1 MSVKTMRV
9 CYNGISAYWLVWITQ
24 KALRRNILTSFLL
37 LSMELIIPQFV
48 TCQEAASLMEQP
60 TTLPEPAVVFGVDKI
75 ANTFTF
81 TGRSDVRLTLL
92 GDGAFRYVMDT
103 RNTAFRTTTLALRD
117 DIFSHVELVLPLGAA
132 LSAIGR
138 QSWTLSQDSR
148 SLGLAS
154 LERLNGGL
162 GLRYGIDSTTTVEW
176 IGGMESSTQI
186 GRRAGGVITALRAAA
201 SGISVDEW
209 LMGGTAVFD
218 LNRMDAQRTNTDAD
232 IRFNIVRPLEDGS
245 EFRLST
251 QYLSLRRQ
259 FFTQV
264 GTLADLSVET
274 RAEQRLQLDASGT
287 AVLSPRLS
295 ASVVGS
301 LQSAGID
308 RQYSRGEDAVP
319 ITAVNRRLTEL
330 VVDITG
336 ELRYEVATLLLVGGG
351 SLFRRDEQN
360 GVQGV
365 FDITE
370 QDLAALRSQENQRD
384 NATMRTRAFAQ
395 ARWRITPRDTL
406 TAEASSWLLRYDTPS
421 ELNFDDRDELT
432 TLVTLQYGRRVSDI
446 LSAGFTLSGQSVHL
460 VFLRAQRSALNNINR
475 VVRLAPY
482 VKIEGRTVQ
491 MQPVCEVLA
500 NFTVYD
506 FEEQGSSVRSFSFR
520 QISLRDS
527 IVIRLGGTLSLE
539 SHILLRYFE
548 RATLYW
554 QRFAESP
561 ETANLERLTKFL
573 IFSRPQPQLGVG
585 VGIRLYG
592 LEQRT
597 LDGLP
602 GPNTDRR
609 FWAPEVSIQWR
620 APSGSD
626 LSIGGWYEFQ
636 TIDVTQRRNLP
647 NLLLQARVVL

>member
-1 MSVKTMRV
+1 
-9 CYNGISAYWLVWITQ
+9 
-24 KALRRNILTSFLL
+24 LL
-37 LSMELIIPQFV
+37 AAAQSIYPQFV
-48 TCQEAASLMEQP
+48 TCQEVASLLEQP
-60 TTLPEPAVVFGVDKI
+60 RVYQEPTAMFGVDKI

-81 TGRSDVRLTLL
+81 TGRADVETGLFGHGT
-92 GDGAFRYVMDT
+92 FRYVMDT

-117 DIFSHVELVLPLGAA
+117 DIFSHAEVVLPLGTSLAA
-132 LSAIGR
+132 IAR

-148 SLGLAS
+148 SFGLAS

-162 GLRYGIDSTTTVEW
+162 GLRYGSDSMGTIEW

-186 GRRAGGVITALRAAA
+186 GRRAGGVITAMRAALG
-201 SGISVDEW
+201 GISLDEW
-209 LMGGTAVFD
+209 LVSGTAVLD

-232 IRFNIVRPLEDGS
+232 IRMNIVRPLDGGS
-245 EFRLST
+245 ELRLST
-251 QYLSLRRQ
+251 QYLALRRQ

-264 GTLADLSVET
+264 GLLSDLSVET
-274 RAEQRLQLDASGT
+274 RAEQRLHLDASAT
-287 AVLSPRLS
+287 AVLSPMLT
-295 ASVVGS
+295 AIVFGSV
-301 LQSAGID
+301 QSAGID
-308 RQYSRGEDAVP
+308 RQYSQGETDVP

-336 ELRYEVATLLLVGGG
+336 ELRYQTATLELIGGG

-360 GVQGV
+360 GVQAL
-365 FDITE
+365 FDVAE
-370 QDLAALRSQENQRD
+370 QELAAIRSQENQRD
-384 NATMRTRAFAQ
+384 NATVRTRVFAQ
-395 ARWRITPRDTL
+395 ARWTLSPRDTL
-406 TAEASSWLLRYDTPS
+406 SAEASSWLLRYDTPS
-421 ELNFDDRDELT
+421 VQNFDDRDELT
-432 TLVTLQYGRRVSDI
+432 ALVTLRYGRRVSDL
-446 LSAGFTLSGQSVHL
+446 LSAGVTLSGQSVHL
-460 VFLRAQRSALNNINR
+460 VFLRAQRSALNNVNR

-482 VKIEGRTVQ
+482 VRIEGQTVQ

-506 FEEQGSSVRSFSFR
+506 FEEQGGSVRSFSFR

-527 IVIRLGGTLSLE
+527 VVIRLGGSISLE

-554 QRFAESP
+554 TRFAESP

-573 IFSRPQPQLGVG
+573 IFSRPQPQLGIG

-609 FWAPEVSIQWR
+609 FWAPEVAMHWQ

-626 LSIGGWYEFQ
+626 ISIGGWYEFQ
-636 TIDVTQRRNLP
+636 TIDGNQRRNLP

>member
-1 MSVKTMRV
+1 M
-9 CYNGISAYWLVWITQ
+9 GICAYWFLWISQRPLIRKGVT
-24 KALRRNILTSFLL
+24 LFWVLTIQSVFP
-37 LSMELIIPQFV
+37 EFV
-48 TCQEAASLMEQP
+48 TCQELASLLEQQRVFQGP
-60 TTLPEPAVVFGVDKI
+60 TVVFGVDKI

-81 TGRSDVRLTLL
+81 TGRADVQTALF
-92 GDGAFRYVMDT
+92 GVGSFRYVMDT

-117 DIFSHVELVLPLGAA
+117 DIFSHAEVVVPLGTTLAA
-132 LSAIGR
+132 IAR

-154 LERLNGGL
+154 LERLNGGV
-162 GLRYGIDSTTTVEW
+162 GLRYGTDSLATVEW
-176 IGGMESSTQI
+176 IGGVESSTQI
-186 GRRAGGVITALRAAA
+186 GRRAGGVVTAMRAALG
-201 SGISVDEW
+201 GIALDEW
-209 LMGGTAVFD
+209 LMSGTAVLD
-218 LNRMDAQRTNTDAD
+218 LNRMDALRTNTDAD
-232 IRFNIVRPLEDGS
+232 VRVNIVRPLDGGS
-245 EFRLST
+245 ELRLST
-251 QYLSLRRQ
+251 QFLSLRRQ

-264 GTLADLSVET
+264 GLLADLSVET
-274 RAEQRLQLDASGT
+274 RAEQRLHIDAAAT
-287 AVLSPRLS
+287 AVLSPRLT
-295 ASVVGS
+295 ATLLGS

-308 RQYSRGEDAVP
+308 RQYSQGETDVP
-319 ITAVNRRLTEL
+319 ITAVNRRLSEL

-336 ELRYEVATLLLVGGG
+336 ELRYQTSSLLLVGGG

-360 GVQGV
+360 GVQAL
-365 FDITE
+365 FDISD
-370 QDLAALRSQENQRD
+370 QALAAIRSQENQRD
-384 NATMRTRAFAQ
+384 NATVRTRAFAQ
-395 ARWRITPRDTL
+395 ARWAFSPRDTL
-406 TAEASSWLLRYDTPS
+406 SAEASSWLLRYDTPS
-421 ELNFDDRDELT
+421 AQNFDDRDELT
-432 TLVTLQYGRRVSDI
+432 TLVTLQYGRR
-446 LSAGFTLSGQSVHL
+446 LSSLLAAGVTLSGQSVHL
-460 VFLRAQRSALNNINR
+460 VFLRAQRSALNNVNN
-475 VVRLAPY
+475 VLRLAPY
-482 VKIEGRTVQ
+482 VRIEGSTVQ

-527 IVIRLGGTLSLE
+527 IVVRLGGTLHLE

-554 QRFAESP
+554 TRFAESP

-573 IFSRPQPQLGVG
+573 IFSSPQPQLGVG

-609 FWAPEVSIQWR
+609 FWAPEVSIRWTTL
-620 APSGSD
+620 SGSD